1 MLNHQAASPL
11 STPPPLEIIP
21 GPCTHAKGCKTT
33 AMLVKPNAPPPPPFL
48 PPAQHLNHP
57 QPPPTTPT
65 ARSLYVKGYKTTAK
79 LIKPDAVAGASIVH
93 VIDRVLIPDL
103 T

>member
-1 MLNHQAASPL
+1 MRQQWAFVTPNHS
-11 STPPPLEIIP
+11 
-21 GPCTHAKGCKTT
+21 
-33 AMLVKPNAPPPPPFL
+33 
-48 PPAQHLNHP
+48 NHP
-57 QPPPTTPT
+57 QLPSTTPTTPQT
-65 ARSLYVKGYKTTAK
+65 TRSWYVKGYKTTAK